1 MDHRWPGGGRIGVRV
16 RAGIVTA
23 ALVVDGRLEGQS
35 TVRVTGTGDRAITA
49 LLRDLGSRAAV
60 ESVAWELSDLLTPT
74 ASSAPVAAL
83 RIAPRRPVSPA
94 LGRHPAPLVRSLV
107 GREAVVRGGHDLFGT
122 ELTPLDVD
130 AAVREARAA
139 REAGFE
145 ALAVTATGAVGSA
158 EHETAV
164 AERILDAV
172 PGLRLSLSH
181 EIGGFGLLQRE
192 AATVFNAALRP
203 LAAEL
208 VDRCER
214 ITAGALPRA
223 TAWFATGDGVRL
235 SAERTRTFPVALLG
249 AHGAAALLGA
259 AMLAAAPTA
268 RVILADN
275 STLVSGH
282 VRDGFPHA
290 AADVMESAGV
300 RLATPQAVLSPLS
313 AAVPAAGPEATVIAA
328 VDQAGADTAR
338 ELAGR
343 LKGSILV
350 DPGSDLVAVGGAG
363 TEPGAWL
370 DTVVSADSPA
380 ELQRVRALLEQRA
393 CTMLASGG
401 ARPGSER
408 VVSSA
413 VLPMSFLSSGSYRI
427 VIRASGRS
435 GAEG

>member
-1 MDHRWPGGGRIGVRV
+1 MEHRWPAGSRIGVRV
-16 RAGIVTA
+16 RAGTVTA
-23 ALVVDGRLEGQS
+23 ALVVDGRPKSQA
-35 TVRVTGTGDRAITA
+35 TVRVTGTGDPAVTD
-49 LLRDLGSRAAV
+49 LLCELGSRAAV
-60 ESVAWELSDLLTPT
+60 ESVVWELSDVL
-74 ASSAPVAAL
+74 APATSGTRVAVL

-94 LGRHPAPLVRSLV
+94 LGHHPAPLVRSLV
-107 GREAVVRGGHDLFGT
+107 GRQAVVRGGHDLFGT
-122 ELTPLDVD
+122 ELTLLDVD

-139 REAGFE
+139 REEGFE
-145 ALAVTATGAVGSA
+145 ALAVTATGAVGCA
-158 EHETAV
+158 DHETTV

-172 PGLRLSLSH
+172 PGLRLCLSH

-192 AATVFNAALRP
+192 AATVLNAALRP

-214 ITAGALPRA
+214 ITAAALPQA

-235 SAERTRTFPVALLG
+235 SAERTRTFPVAVLG
-249 AHGAAALLGA
+249 ARGAAALLGA
-259 AMLAAAPTA
+259 ARLAAAPTA
-268 RVILADN
+268 RVILADDGG
-275 STLVSGH
+275 LVSGH
-282 VRDGFPHA
+282 VRDGLPHTA
-290 AADVMESAGV
+290 SDLMESAGV

-313 AAVPAAGPEATVIAA
+313 EAVPAAGPEATVIAA
-328 VDQAGADTAR
+328 VDEAGAGTAR

-343 LKGSILV
+343 LGAAILV
-350 DPGSDLVAVGGAG
+350 DPGSDLVAVGAAG

-413 VLPMSFLSSGSYRI
+413 VLPLSFLSSGSYRI
-427 VIRASGRS
+427 VIRAIGRS
-435 GAEG
+435 GAER